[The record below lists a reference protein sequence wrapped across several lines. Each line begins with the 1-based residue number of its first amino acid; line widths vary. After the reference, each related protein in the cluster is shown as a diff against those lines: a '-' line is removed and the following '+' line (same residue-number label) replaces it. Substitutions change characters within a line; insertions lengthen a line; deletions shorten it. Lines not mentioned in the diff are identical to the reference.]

1 MIEDKINKLVD
12 HVIKP
17 NPEMDGMPMCPF
29 ARAGIDRGEVDFV
42 KQGKD
47 TLIFAEQ
54 YIKDFPTG
62 KTLVLCV
69 TDSTDF
75 TQQQLEDF
83 CSKWQPTA
91 IEKNLYLYPSHPD
104 DAAGHLA
111 GLTHGN
117 PGLAMIL
124 IQTLSDLNQKAKWL
138 HNKTNY
144 YSYWNQDYYNRIV
157 GERLKHD
164 KNDTESNRD

>member
-12 HVIKP
+12 HVTKP

-29 ARAGIDRGEVDFV
+29 ARVGLDRGEVDFV

-54 YIKDFPTG
+54 YIKDFPPG

-75 TQQQLEDF
+75 TQKQLEDF
-83 CSKWQPTA
+83 CSKWQPIA

-104 DAAGHLA
+104 DSAGHIA

-144 YSYWNQDYYNRIV
+144 YSYWNKGYYNRIV

>member
-111 GLTHGN
+111 GLTHEV
-117 PGLAMIL
+117 IL
-124 IQTLSDLNQKAKWL
+124 IKKQNGCKIKQIIIRIGT
-138 HNKTNY
+138 KT
-144 YSYWNQDYYNRIV
+144 III
-157 GERLKHD
+157 EL
-164 KNDTESNRD
+164 

>member
-1 MIEDKINKLVD
+1 MIEEKINKLID
-12 HVIKP
+12 HVTKP
-17 NPEMDGMPMCPF
+17 NPEMGDMPMCPF
-29 ARAGIDRGEVDFV
+29 ARVGLDRGEVDFV

-47 TLIFAEQ
+47 TLIVAEK

-69 TDSTDF
+69 TDSKDF
-75 TQQQLEDF
+75 TQKQLEDF
-83 CSKWQPTA
+83 CSKWQSFA

-104 DAAGHLA
+104 DSAGYIA

-117 PGLAMIL
+117 SGLAMIL

-144 YSYWNQDYYNRIV
+144 YSYWDKGYYNRIV

-164 KNDTESNRD
+164 KNNTESNRD